1 MAITILIC
9 LVIVVCAV
17 ILYKM
22 TDKKPRIVPLDHR
35 PDTMAAPTEAQAPP
49 AETENIV
56 APLWLNTL
64 SVALDHIYSN
74 RSPSAKE
81 QYASAH
87 HEPSETTKVTIGA
100 MVNSFHKISTLHSSL
115 TSLGNPALSM
125 RDVGAAVMR
134 DPILSAQVLKVANSP
149 AFGLAQEVRSIY
161 TAVTILGINSL
172 KSILTFHTMPHALYV
187 TSTQRSMFRQIW
199 EHMNI
204 TAIIASFM
212 AKASGGLDSGLLYT
226 AGLMHDIGKLVLI
239 PLIKNE
245 KDEPEQIYPIGLEQ
259 EYELLFVTHLQA
271 AQIMGERENHK
282 PLSLWNL
289 ILDHHLPAFTPVSQ
303 LSSTEEAKRSLTILF
318 LANQLAKLIT
328 TTGELDEKRVEL
340 LDSFDPSYAEI
351 ISKEDVQKILL
362 NRDLMQDILDNAKL
376 TLAMLN

>member
-1 MAITILIC
+1 
-9 LVIVVCAV
+9 
-17 ILYKM
+17 
-22 TDKKPRIVPLDHR
+22 
-35 PDTMAAPTEAQAPP
+35 
-49 AETENIV
+49 
-56 APLWLNTL
+56 
-64 SVALDHIYSN
+64 
-74 RSPSAKE
+74 
-81 QYASAH
+81 
-87 HEPSETTKVTIGA
+87 
-100 MVNSFHKISTLHSSL
+100 
-115 TSLGNPALSM
+115 
-125 RDVGAAVMR
+125 
-134 DPILSAQVLKVANSP
+134 
-149 AFGLAQEVRSIY
+149 
-161 TAVTILGINSL
+161 
-172 KSILTFHTMPHALYV
+172 
-187 TSTQRSMFRQIW
+187 
-199 EHMNI
+199 
-204 TAIIASFM
+204 
-212 AKASGGLDSGLLYT
+212 
-226 AGLMHDIGKLVLI
+226 
-239 PLIKNE
+239 LIKNE